1 MYQYD
6 WEKTF
11 KKKTPSFGDCPDYP
25 SPTPARD
32 LGTFFTTLH
41 FLQGI
46 KLEDKEGAA
55 RRERRLQ
62 VCFQISLH
70 AKLCFWRFLFFP
82 FGKSP
87 SIYQKSHKLWWI
99 TQLILNDCLLS
110 MEPGFCNLNNGEKD
124 TSADYRP
131 RIALRC
137 LSSIKMESNICF
149 LLCAIVF
156 TNHRLEA

>member
-11 KKKTPSFGDCPDYP
+11 KKKALSFGHCPDYP
-25 SPTPARD
+25 SPTPARN

-62 VCFQISLH
+62 VCFQISFH
-70 AKLCFWRFLFFP
+70 AMLCFWSLVFSP
-82 FGKSP
+82 CGKAP
-87 SIYQKSHKLWWI
+87 SIYQKSHKLWWT

-124 TSADYRP
+124 TSADCRP

-137 LSSIKMESNICF
+137 FPSIKMEPDIPF
-149 LLCAIVF
+149 LLWAIV
-156 TNHRLEA
+156 LPIID